1 MAASSSGGPSKPQEL
16 EARVITAAQDI
27 INRLAQSLQQTNTT
41 CIPNAEHSHED
52 SGGQAQTPKDRVQ
65 TEMAR
70 SFPGFFTKKRGK
82 NRFSPLQSS
91 ALRPKSS
98 KPFSVYI
105 YLVNKGCTN
114 TPSATE
120 ELQLSQ
126 AGLGKRSLILTDDM
140 SHTMINKMIM
150 EEYPKM
156 DGVQGWLLHKSS
168 GGQGRRKLVAIP
180 PDVNG
185 YTGRLIRNVSSAGKT
200 LLYVVPLQQDLDLTP
215 LPSDAAEFQTIPKA
229 SCQVCKESMPL
240 HILALHVNNCVKS
253 HDTPAVKP
261 AECPICLCCFPVNE
275 IAQHA
280 SLCGMIYILC
290 PFRLSADVLQ
300 WLSSQV
306 DTSID
311 FRICITRNDLVQRGF
326 IQWQRQKKGSPVN
339 KLHVTFI
346 GEAGID
352 TGALSKEFLTEMMH
366 GIETRLFE
374 GSGKKG
380 KSPVYSISDLE
391 NSFYRTAGE
400 VFSVSLAQGG
410 PPPCFLRSWCYQFLA
425 TGNFDALKLTKD
437 DVDDTEYRS
446 LIEKVE
452 VADNLTDLTEDIVS
466 CGYTGLVKLYKR
478 DSIIRSIV
486 VHATVR
492 LTPMLQ
498 QIRTAMKIYNL
509 LEVIGRHES
518 LCSNLFVPRDENDDT
533 APDADYLMS
542 ILEPELSERGS
553 PRHAKENA
561 IINFFQDFL
570 ENLEK
575 HWSSKHQ
582 PPRMSVPAIMQWL
595 TGQRHKPCLPSER
608 ANFKIHVRFE
618 HQCKDT
624 MPEHYICYP
633 LVSACT
639 NTIFFPVAH
648 MNSYTEFTEVMTT
661 AVTMGRDFSR
671 V

>member
-1 MAASSSGGPSKPQEL
+1 MAS
-16 EARVITAAQDI
+16 
-27 INRLAQSLQQTNTT
+27 
-41 CIPNAEHSHED
+41 
-52 SGGQAQTPKDRVQ
+52 
-65 TEMAR
+65 
-70 SFPGFFTKKRGK
+70 
-82 NRFSPLQSS
+82 
-91 ALRPKSS
+91 
-98 KPFSVYI
+98 
-105 YLVNKGCTN
+105 
-114 TPSATE
+114 E

-126 AGLGKRSLILTDDM
+126 AGLGQRSLILTDDM
-140 SHTMINKMIM
+140 SHTMINKLIT

-168 GGQGRRKLVAIP
+168 GGQGRRKLLAIP

-185 YTGRLIRNVSSAGKT
+185 YTGRLIRNVSGAGKT

-215 LPSDAAEFQTIPKA
+215 LPSDAAEFQTMPKA

-253 HDTPAVKP
+253 QSTEEEDEVNLCYIV
-261 AECPICLCCFPVNE
+261 EYCLINN
-275 IAQHA
+275 
-280 SLCGMIYILC
+280 
-290 PFRLSADVLQ
+290 VLQ

-306 DTSID
+306 DTSKN

-326 IQWQRQKKGSPVN
+326 IQWQRQKKASPVN

-391 NSFYRTAGE
+391 SSFYRTAGE

-410 PPPCFLRSWCYQFLA
+410 PPPCFLRSWCYHFLA
-425 TGNFDALKLTKD
+425 TGNFDILQLTKD

-446 LIEKVE
+446 LIEKVSY
-452 VADNLTDLTEDIVS
+452 LTEDIVS
-466 CGYTGLVKLYKR
+466 CGYTGLVKLDKR

-486 VHATVR
+486 VYATVR

-498 QIRTAMKIYNL
+498 QIRNGMKIYNL

-518 LCSNLFVPRDENDDT
+518 LCSNLFVPSDENDDT
-533 APDADYLMS
+533 PDADYIMS

-570 ENLEK
+570 ENLET
-575 HWSSKHQ
+575 SGLC
-582 PPRMSVPAIMQWL
+582 PIMQWL

-608 ANFKIHVRFE
+608 ASFKIHVRFE

-624 MPEHYICYP
+624 MPGHYICYP

-639 NTIFFPVAH
+639 NTIIFPVAH
-648 MNSYTEFTEVMTT
+648 MNSYTEFTEFMTT

>member
-1 MAASSSGGPSKPQEL
+1 
-16 EARVITAAQDI
+16 
-27 INRLAQSLQQTNTT
+27 
-41 CIPNAEHSHED
+41 
-52 SGGQAQTPKDRVQ
+52 
-65 TEMAR
+65 
-70 SFPGFFTKKRGK
+70 
-82 NRFSPLQSS
+82 
-91 ALRPKSS
+91 
-98 KPFSVYI
+98 
-105 YLVNKGCTN
+105 
-114 TPSATE
+114 
-120 ELQLSQ
+120 
-126 AGLGKRSLILTDDM
+126 M
-140 SHTMINKMIM
+140 SHTMINKMIT

-215 LPSDAAEFQTIPKA
+215 LPSDAAEFQTMPKA

-253 HDTPAVKP
+253 QSTEEEDETDVQLLSVMNSPSFCREPLDMKQDMTA
-261 AECPICLCCFPVNE
+261 CPICLCCFPVNE

-280 SLCGMIYILC
+280 SLCGERPEDTSTHMTDVYVSTDSECSVPSNRTDPLTD
-290 PFRLSADVLQ
+290 LVSEADVLQ

-306 DTSID
+306 DTSKD

-352 TGALSKEFLTEMMH
+352 TGALSKEFLTEMMD

-410 PPPCFLRSWCYQFLA
+410 PPPCFLRSWCSQFLA
-425 TGNFDALKLTKD
+425 TGNFDALQLTKD

-466 CGYTGLVKLYKR
+466 CGYTGLVKLDKR

-498 QIRTAMKIYNL
+498 QIRTGMKIYNL

-570 ENLEK
+570 ENLESSDQDK
-575 HWSSKHQ
+575 DKKSCEYGIQDLQDQDEHWNSKHQ
-582 PPRMSVPAIMQWL
+582 PLRMSVPAIMQWL

-624 MPEHYICYP
+624 MPEHYICCP